1 MKREQKKNIENL
13 EKVIE
18 EKKKMPKE
26 VKNKIHLKLYENLAI
41 LGFIVVY
48 LTSLYFGMTNI
59 PTDMYLTDLRVF
71 SIILMIVT
79 IIVFEYGYKKDK
91 RRNMDSRN

>member
-18 EKKKMPKE
+18 EKKKIPKE
-26 VKNKIHLKLYENLAI
+26 IKNKINSKVYENLAFIAII
-41 LGFIVVY
+41 LLY

-59 PTDMYLTDLRVF
+59 PTDMYLTDLRFF
-71 SIILMIVT
+71 SIILLITT

-91 RRNMDSRN
+91 R